1 MIEYL
6 SYERCKAN
14 NKSRYFKLFRDQNG
28 FYIELAAGYRGMY
41 VAGNNKLYQCKPD
54 SVELITKLIS
64 ELIEPLKIY
73 TWPKA
78 IPTDYVPGK
87 HLMGSD
93 EDSWSLEY
101 KETEKKTTK
110 HIRGRGSFP
119 DTDPYRNFY
128 DCIRNVIPDEQFMD
142 WFVED

>member
-14 NKSRYFKLFRDQNG
+14 NKSRYFKLFRDQDG
-28 FYIELAAGYRGMY
+28 FYMEIGAGYRGMY
-41 VAGNNKLYQCKPD
+41 IVGKNQLYQCQSD
-54 SVELITKLIS
+54 SIEPITELIS

-73 TWPKA
+73 TWPKTF
-78 IPTDYVPGK
+78 PTDYVPGN
-87 HLMGSD
+87 HIMGSD

-119 DTDPYRNFY
+119 DADPYRKFY
-128 DCIRNVIPDEQFMD
+128 DFLCNVIPDEEFAD
-142 WFVED
+142 WFVEG